1 MMQRNNSHTSPAAMT
16 SISTPRWRI
25 LLILPPIMIG
35 VAVLMM
41 AKGGKQAP
49 PKVEKRE
56 TARVVRV
63 VEAPT
68 VRFAPAATGFGE
80 ARPAQVW
87 TAVAQVSGRVSTLH
101 PRLRN
106 GEILAAGTELFR
118 IDPVDYELKLAQARA
133 ERAQLDV
140 TRANTEASLAIE
152 KRNLRVAER
161 ELARIRKLAKQ
172 GTASKSNADAAE
184 RTMLSTR
191 TAMQN
196 MKNSLSLLPTQRAV
210 AEAQVTQAE
219 RDLANTR
226 VNAPFNLRVANLQ
239 VEQDQYVSVGQSLFQ
254 GDAVDRVEV
263 QAQFAMAALR
273 RMFLGRDLGNGDV
286 RQLNENLPAAVRF
299 QATVRLDMGNHT
311 AEWDAEFLRFS
322 DDVDAD
328 TRTIGVV
335 VSVDKP
341 WDQVIPGV
349 RPPLSKGMYV
359 EVELRG
365 PAGEARRVIPRDAVR
380 NGAILIADGE
390 NRLRRR
396 PVRPLYTQGALAVL
410 PMDDGPG
417 DDKDWR
423 VVVSDLIPAVEGM
436 LLEPQIDAA
445 LNDRLAAAGQAQP
458 ARAGTE
464 PAR

>member
-1 MMQRNNSHTSPAAMT
+1 MTAA
-16 SISTPRWRI
+16 STPRWRI
-25 LLILPPIMIG
+25 LLIIPPLVIG
-35 VAVLMM
+35 IVVLMM

-49 PKVEKRE
+49 PKIEKQE
-56 TARVVRV
+56 TARVARV
-63 VEAPT
+63 VEAPA
-68 VRFAPAATGFGE
+68 VAFAPVATGFGE

-87 TAVAQVSGRVSTLH
+87 TAVAQVSGRVPALH

-133 ERAQLDV
+133 ELAQLDV

-152 KRNLRVAER
+152 QRNLRVAER

-184 RTMLSTR
+184 RTMLATR

-210 AEAQVTQAE
+210 AEAKVIQAE

-226 VNAPFNLRVANLQ
+226 VSAPFNLRVANLQ
-239 VEQDQYVSVGQSLFQ
+239 VEQDQYVGVGQNLFQ

-263 QAQFAMAALR
+263 QAQFGMASLR
-273 RMFLGRDLGNGDV
+273 RMFLGRNLGNGDL
-286 RQLNENLPAAVRF
+286 RQLNENLPATVRF

-311 AEWDAEFLRFS
+311 AEWEAEFLRFS

-328 TRTIGVV
+328 TRTLGVV

-341 WDQVIPGV
+341 WEKIIPGV

-365 PAGEARRVIPRDAVR
+365 PAGEVRRVIPRDAVR
-380 NGAILIADGE
+380 DGAILIADGE

-396 PVRPLYTQGALAVL
+396 PVQPLYTQGAFAIL
-410 PMDDGPG
+410 PANDGPV
-417 DDKDWR
+417 DDEDWR
-423 VVVSDLIPAVEGM
+423 VVVSDLVPAVEGM
-436 LLEPQIDAA
+436 LLEPRIDAE
-445 LNDRLAAAGQAQP
+445 LNARLAAAGQARP